1 VEPIRISVQV
11 NTSLKEAFAAFT
23 EEFGCWWPS
32 AYTLSKETLDT
43 VGIEPRE
50 GGFCYEIGP
59 HGFRC
64 DWGRVKT
71 WNPPHSIAFLW
82 QVSPNSAPDP
92 NPDHASEVQV
102 RFTPL
107 KDGQTLVELDHVN
120 MERHGEGSSEYREE
134 FASEYGW
141 SYLLLQYQAH
151 VNGA

>member
-1 VEPIRISVQV
+1 MEPVRSSVQL
-11 NTSLKEAFAAFT
+11 NTSLNEAFAAFT
-23 EEFGCWWPS
+23 DRFGSWWPN

-64 DWGRVKT
+64 DWGRVKA
-71 WNPPHSIAFLW
+71 WNPPHNLEFLW
-82 QVSPNSAPDP
+82 QVSPSSAPDP

-102 RFTPL
+102 RFSAL
-107 KDGQTLVELDHVN
+107 QSGLTLVELVHSN
-120 MERHGEGSSEYREE
+120 FERHGEGSREYREE

-141 SYLLLQYQAH
+141 SYLLREFQEHA
-151 VNGA
+151 NGA